1 MGILN
6 SPTSGNTD
14 FSVVKQ
20 VFSIFTTASI
30 NKVNISLVIYIYLQY
45 KIVVWY
51 LCVLIV
57 EWQCKM
63 IRRKKEINIDK
74 IVFNFNSSR

>member
-6 SPTSGNTD
+6 SPNGGNTD

-20 VFSIFTTASI
+20 IFSIFTTASI
-30 NKVNISLVIYIYLQY
+30 KVNISLVIYIYLQY
-45 KIVVWY
+45 KLVVCY

-63 IRRKKEINIDK
+63 MARKKETSIYN
-74 IVFNFNSSR
+74 IVFDFLSSR